1 MMAIRP
7 FSGMRRLVAIFL
19 FCFLPSVGLLAEN
32 VSLPVPRAV
41 IYPGQTISS
50 DIIQLRKFDRA
61 MTDRLPIVRKLEEMD
76 GKVAQHTL
84 LPMRLVPL
92 NGLRE
97 PYMVVRGTPTTL
109 VYNTPNL
116 VITAGGLAL
125 DSGGLGDLV
134 QVRNLDT
141 GRTVRGVVTGNGH
154 VQVGTQ

>member
-1 MMAIRP
+1 MMANWP
-7 FSGMRRLVAIFL
+7 SFGMRRLFAISL
-19 FCFLPSVGLLAEN
+19 FCLLPSVGLFAEN

-50 DIIQLRKFDRA
+50 DNIQLRKFDRA
-61 MTDRLPIVRKLEEMD
+61 MTDRLPVVRKPEDMS
-76 GKVAQHTL
+76 GKVAQQTL

-97 PYMVVRGTPTTL
+97 PYMVVRGAPTTL

-116 VITAGGLAL
+116 VITAGGLAM
-125 DSGGLGDLV
+125 DSGGMGDLV

-141 GRTVRGVVTGNGH
+141 GRTVRGIVTGNGH